1 MYYALILLSV
11 VMFGFCFGLNAKYS
25 NTVGR
30 SLKISLVFS
39 ALSSTA
45 GLIVL
50 LIMNSFKIEFTVF
63 TFIMSLFSVANGI
76 LITFC
81 GFQALGTINLSLYS
95 LFMMLGGM
103 VLPFLQGIIFYG
115 EALTVSKI
123 ICFVLITVALFF
135 TIDKKMMSNKKA
147 TLYYVAIFILNGMS
161 GVISKVFTTAGEG
174 GLLSYFTSTPFE
186 KTSPAGFSI
195 LGTILTIVIS
205 LLILLLFFTKKDGEE
220 KIKHTPLSIAIA
232 SGAGILNRVAN
243 YILVFALAFVDT
255 SVQYPMVTGGVMIVS
270 TVMAFFTPNK
280 PKRNEIISVCIAFV
294 ALLALFL
301 IPV

>member
-1 MYYALILLSV
+1 MYYALIMLSV
-11 VMFGFCFGLNAKYS
+11 ILFGFCFGLNAKYS

-39 ALSSTA
+39 AISSTA

-50 LIMNSFKIEFTVF
+50 LIINSFKFEFTLF
-63 TFIMSLFSVANGI
+63 TFIMALFTVANSI

-115 EALTVSKI
+115 EELTIGKI

-135 TIDKKMMSNKKA
+135 TVDKSMMNNKKA

-161 GVISKVFTTAGEG
+161 GVISKVFTTAGAG
-174 GLLSYFTSTPFE
+174 GLLSYFTATPFE
-186 KTSPAGFSI
+186 KTSAAGFSI
-195 LGTILTIVIS
+195 LGASLTIVVS
-205 LLILLLFFTKKDGEE
+205 LLILLIFFRAKEGKE
-220 KIKHTPLSIAIA
+220 KIKHTPLSLAVA
-232 SGAGILNRVAN
+232 SGSGILNRIAN

-270 TVMAFFTPNK
+270 TIMAFFTPNK

-294 ALLALFL
+294 ALIALFL